1 MKYQNPKYWLEWYKS
16 RIAFSQDLRESL
28 VEKNLS
34 RFRIALYF
42 ILLYGV
48 SALLY
53 TIFTNKANLPELRYH
68 IIYYSLFIGISVF
81 GIITSAIAQHFKKLP
96 YWLRVFPYAFSF
108 VFMTSIAGYN
118 IGVLQNPFGAI
129 VVYACIGMV
138 ALFCLNISPLF
149 ILFNYFLFNASSLKL
164 IYNLLGKQGV
174 VDFLLI
180 SVLLVAI
187 GMYKQKITKHDFLR
201 TKMLEENRDAL
212 QGAVADQ
219 VQEIQAQSDEL
230 KNQHQ
235 KIIDIQNNTIISL
248 SNLVENRD
256 SDTGE
261 HVRRT
266 SAYVNLLAHKA
277 KNNGYCKKILTDD
290 YILQLTKAAP
300 MHDIGKIVVPDAVLK
315 KPGKLKTEEFNEIK
329 RHTVE
334 GGRIVR
340 EILGDGVDKEYIQMA
355 IDVASCHH
363 ERWDGNGYP
372 NGLAGDD
379 IPLSARIM
387 AIADVFDALVSPRC
401 YKEPF
406 SVKKAMLI
414 IREEAG
420 SHFDPTLATLF
431 VGMEDDAVAVME
443 KYKD

>member
-1 MKYQNPKYWLEWYKS
+1 MNKFSAKYWLAWYNS
-16 RIAFSQDLRESL
+16 RIAFDHDLRRSL
-28 VEKNLS
+28 VEKNLF

-42 ILLYGV
+42 ILLYGLA
-48 SALLY
+48 ALTY
-53 TIFTNKANLPELRYH
+53 TLIAYNGNIEVAKYN
-68 IIYYSLFIGISVF
+68 IIYYFLFIGISLF
-81 GIITSAIAQHFKKLP
+81 GIVTSLITQHYKNWP
-96 YWLRVFPYAFSF
+96 YWIRVFPYAFSY
-108 VFMTSIAGYN
+108 VFMTSIAGYD
-118 IGVLQNPFGAI
+118 IGVLHSAFSGI
-129 VVYACIGMV
+129 VVFACIGIV

-149 ILFNYFLFNASSLKL
+149 VFFTYLLFNVGVQKYVFLIQGKTGVIDYL
-164 IYNLLGKQGV
+164 I
-174 VDFLLI
+174 I
-180 SVLLVAI
+180 SVLLIALN
-187 GMYKQKITKHDFLR
+187 MYKQKITKHDYLR
-201 TKMLEENRDAL
+201 TKYLEENRNVL
-212 QGAVADQ
+212 QDAVADQ
-219 VQEIQAQSDEL
+219 VQELKEKQSEL
-230 KNQHQ
+230 QNQHQ

-277 KNNGYCKKILTDD
+277 KNNGYCKKILTDE
-290 YILQLTKAAP
+290 YITLLTKAAP
-300 MHDIGKIVVPDAVLK
+300 MHDIGKIVVPDSVLK
-315 KPGKLKTEEFNEIK
+315 KPGKLKPNEFNEIK
-329 RHTVE
+329 RHTTE

-340 EILGDGVDKEYIQMA
+340 EVLGDGEDKEYIQMA

-372 NGLAGDD
+372 NGLAGED

-387 AIADVFDALVSPRC
+387 AIADVFDALVSPRV

-406 SVKKAMLI
+406 SVDKAMEI
-414 IREEAG
+414 IKEEAG

-431 VGMEDDAVAVME
+431 IGMEDDAVAVME

>member
-1 MKYQNPKYWLEWYKS
+1 MNKFSAKYWLTWYKS
-16 RIAFSQDLRESL
+16 RIAFDHDLRRYL
-28 VEKNLS
+28 VEKNLF
-34 RFRIALYF
+34 RFRIALCF
-42 ILLYGV
+42 ILLYGLA
-48 SALLY
+48 ALTY
-53 TIFTNKANLPELRYH
+53 TLIAYNGNLEVAKYH
-68 IIYYSLFIGISVF
+68 IIYYFLFIGISIF
-81 GIITSAIAQHFKKLP
+81 GIITSLITQHFKNWP
-96 YWLRVFPYAFSF
+96 YWLRVLPYAFSYF
-108 VFMTSIAGYN
+108 FMTSIAGYD
-118 IGVLQNPFGAI
+118 IGVLQSAFSGI
-129 VVYACIGMV
+129 VVFSCIGIV

-149 ILFNYFLFNASSLKL
+149 VFLTYLLFNIGVQKYVYL
-164 IYNLLGKQGV
+164 IQGKDGV
-174 VDFLLI
+174 VDYLII
-180 SVLLVAI
+180 SVLLIALN
-187 GMYKQKITKHDFLR
+187 MYKQKITKHDYLR
-201 TKMLEENRDAL
+201 TKYLEENRTVL
-212 QGAVADQ
+212 QDAVADQ
-219 VQEIQAQSDEL
+219 VQELKEKQSEL
-230 KNQHQ
+230 QTQHQ

-290 YILQLTKAAP
+290 YISLLTKAAP
-300 MHDIGKIVVPDAVLK
+300 MHDIGKIVVPDSVLK
-315 KPGKLKTEEFNEIK
+315 KPGKLKPNEFNEIK
-329 RHTVE
+329 RHTTE

-340 EILGDGVDKEYIQMA
+340 EVLGDGEDKEYIQMA
-355 IDVASCHH
+355 TDVASCHH

-372 NGLAGDD
+372 NGLSGED

-406 SVKKAMLI
+406 PVDKAMEI
-414 IREEAG
+414 IKEEAG

-431 VGMEDDAVAVME
+431 IGMEDDAVAVME